1 MRSVPLVKLFV
12 GGSWMLFCTH
22 HCEAR
27 PRAHRKLRLAP
38 EGQGF
43 EGQFIVK
50 VRPGVYNDDDGH
62 ESRPLRRG
70 DASYDNLRL
79 LALGLEH
86 AVEKRTFAVGEHL
99 RGFTVSNLV
108 HDDDFD
114 RLLNHENVL
123 LVEQDQR
130 VHTYGRVKQ
139 YDAPWNLDRL
149 DQPDAALDDLFEYE
163 FTGAGVKVFVVDTGI
178 RANHEDFSGR
188 VTCGFDAW
196 DEDCEDEDGHGTHMA
211 GT

>member
-1 MRSVPLVKLFV
+1 LVQLLFV
-12 GGSWMLFCTH
+12 GSWMLFGI

-43 EGQFIVK
+43 EGQFIVQ
-50 VRPGVYNDDDGH
+50 VRPASYDDDK
-62 ESRPLRRG
+62 SLRRG
-70 DASYDNLRL
+70 DASYDDDDTLRL
-79 LALGLEH
+79 IARNLEH
-86 AVEKRTFAVGEHL
+86 AVVKRTFAVGEHV

-114 RLLNHENVL
+114 RLLNHDNVV

-130 VHTYGRVKQ
+130 VHAYGRVEQ
-139 YDAPWNLDRL
+139 YDPPWGLDRL
-149 DQPDAALDDLFEYE
+149 DQPNAALDDLFEYE
-163 FTGAGVKVFVVDTGI
+163 FTGAGVKVFVVDTGVL
-178 RANHEDFSGR
+178 ANHEDFSGR

-196 DEDCEDEDGHGTHMA
+196 DGSCEDKDGHGTHMA